1 MAMHTPPLLVAVRSC
16 SVRLFAVAAAAAVC
30 LGVAGC
36 TKISDKDVLRDALEV
51 SDVAKIV
58 QKGEV
63 AAGSSAPSTLLLDVR
78 TAEAFAAGHLPG
90 ARNIR
95 LPEIDPKEKDPDLDR
110 YKMIIVYDQNRGSA
124 SGMAVAKRLL
134 IADYDDVRLFEEG
147 FDAWKRAGLPVERS
161 AGAPVPAAA
170 PK

>member
-1 MAMHTPPLLVAVRSC
+1 M
-16 SVRLFAVAAAAAVC
+16 VC
-30 LGVAGC
+30 LAIIGC

-51 SDVAKIV
+51 SDVAKVV

-63 AAGSSAPSTLLLDVR
+63 TAGSGGPSTLLLDVR
-78 TAEAFAAGHLPG
+78 TADAYAAGHLPG

-95 LPEIDPKEKDPDLDR
+95 LPQIDPKEKDPDLDR
-110 YKMIIVYDQNRGSA
+110 YKTIIVYDQNRGSA

-161 AGAPVPAAA
+161 APAKAPAPPA